1 MLWMAYGFLEGENLF
16 ETAGLTV
23 DLRSY
28 RDASPSLWAE
38 LKRCFRKDEGDEMQH
53 HLLELPKDAELG
65 GEMMPLARLLTGGS
79 EPCANTT
86 ETGAKTP
93 TREDLALELKAR
105 RLVISWLRQALEESR
120 AAEEKLKVERG
131 EEEPW
136 RSARRLLQLERPVLQ
151 LELDVSE
158 RFCSEG
164 SEALEGDFEAFAQ
177 RTWQRDSGW
186 MGSSSRRVAAAH
198 RAPRRNRRAWRFG
211 AVGPG
216 AAMVK
221 AMDAENGRVHVAEG
235 QSNKEWLPQSGYGG
249 TGGLKA
255 HLAQRV
261 PVLRDAAAFREVR
274 RILREDYGG
283 PRALLAELRT
293 QGFVENSRLATGEGA
308 PFNLFARLAD
318 GQMQQPGMEEEQAAL
333 KDYGQI
339 FCICKN
345 RPENDEKW
353 QSEDAEWLGKAS
365 MAARHRFLTTKD
377 LRWNFFNALTMGMTD
392 DDDVVGGLSESIQ
405 LLGQLKAAA
414 MTYASKM
421 GTWSEK
427 LGLFFHVYGHNS
439 VNSLHL
445 HLVDMNFLGPTF
457 KKLDYKN
464 CPLSAVLEVLQ
475 DELAMATRPP
485 RAPEDVIDLNVAGEL
500 LSVSAATFAAAKGLR
515 APGRLRDAQGR
526 LFLDLPVVLVREILD
541 ALRLHGLRGHVG
553 PLKLRLVDED
563 RQAVADVLG
572 LTLESPET

>member
-186 MGSSSRRVAAAH
+186 MDGT
-198 RAPRRNRRAWRFG
+198 
-211 AVGPG
+211 AVRGVLG
-216 AAMVK
+216 RS
-221 AMDAENGRVHVAEG
+221 DRENGRVHVAEG

-274 RILREDYGG
+274 RILREEPRRAVELSTGDYGG

-318 GQMQQPGMEEEQAAL
+318 GQMQQPGLWSVCNRGFFSEQSAL
-333 KDYGQI
+333 RKDYGQI

-353 QSEDAEWLGKAS
+353 QSEASDSDAEWLGKAS
-365 MAARHRFLTTKD
+365 MAARHRFLTTKERRISTTKPKGD
-377 LRWNFFNALTMGMTD
+377 GRTDSSASSCLRHVRD
-392 DDDVVGGLSESIQ
+392 IQGG
-405 LLGQLKAAA
+405 GA
-414 MTYASKM
+414 
-421 GTWSEK
+421 
-427 LGLFFHVYGHNS
+427 
-439 VNSLHL
+439 
-445 HLVDMNFLGPTF
+445 
-457 KKLDYKN
+457 
-464 CPLSAVLEVLQ
+464 
-475 DELAMATRPP
+475 
-485 RAPEDVIDLNVAGEL
+485 
-500 LSVSAATFAAAKGLR
+500 
-515 APGRLRDAQGR
+515 RDGKR
-526 LFLDLPVVLVREILD
+526 MR
-541 ALRLHGLRGHVG
+541 
-553 PLKLRLVDED
+553 
-563 RQAVADVLG
+563 
-572 LTLESPET
+572 